1 MPQIKIAELPQ
12 KGYSD
17 NIKDTDIMILEDIY
31 DTYKTSIK
39 DLKLVFS
46 ADEKIKAL
54 KTNLENQI
62 LDIEQQINKLSTKY
76 DKNINN
82 LEGQYATINQDI
94 TDVKKKM
101 QILQQ
106 SQLQLETIIKNLDD
120 KASQNAS
127 NISDLFSKYAAQ
139 SKDIS
144 TLKSL
149 TNSHSEQINDM
160 GQTLTTN
167 SDYIRTLQ
175 SKCIDLENT
184 ITVVNGTL
192 QKNINNL
199 RTDLTNYANTLYDKC
214 IKYIDYYHH
223 IHENPPN
230 FDEPYSDKDNSTVSY
245 IMPVG
250 SIYETMDQN
259 YDPNDHLPG
268 SWYFCGLGT
277 ATETTHMRQVQ
288 YYTWTRTK

>member
-17 NIKDTDIMILEDIY
+17 NIKDTDMMILEDIY

-54 KTNLENQI
+54 RTNLENQI

-199 RTDLTNYANTLYDKC
+199 RTDLTNYTNTLYDKC
-214 IKYIDYYHH
+214 TKYIDYYHH